1 MIKRMPNELFFRRVP
16 MFWIILQFGVGVFVG
31 SGVSDAVGVT
41 VGVFVIVGVLVTVGV
56 IVIVGV
62 RVTVGVGV
70 IVAVTVGV
78 GKVDAAAPLDKSQ
91 AESLNSTVNPKL
103 LEFSPKGACPTS
115 PSKPPS
121 KSI

>member
-1 MIKRMPNELFFRRVP
+1 MK
-16 MFWIILQFGVGVFVG
+16 GVFDG
-31 SGVSDAVGVT
+31 VGVT

-56 IVIVGV
+56 VVMVGV

-78 GKVDAAAPLDKSQ
+78 GKVDAAAPLDKLQ

-103 LEFSPKGACPTS
+103 LEFSPRGACPGL

>member
-1 MIKRMPNELFFRRVP
+1 
-16 MFWIILQFGVGVFVG
+16 MFWIRLQFGVGVFVG
-31 SGVSDAVGVT
+31 GGVSEGVGVT

-56 IVIVGV
+56 VVMVGV

-78 GKVDAAAPLDKSQ
+78 GKVDAAAPLDKLQ

-103 LEFSPKGACPTS
+103 LEFSPRGACPGL